1 MRDIDSTDLMRD
13 NATIAHL
20 VEAAIQ
26 APNCGDALS
35 GADDTASQNAPL
47 TEPWQPR
54 PVSPARV
61 GLSRKA
67 HARAFNDP
75 SNYLG

>member
-1 MRDIDSTDLMRD
+1 MRDIDSNELMTD

-26 APNCGDALS
+26 APNRGEEL
-35 GADDTASQNAPL
+35 GADDTASQNTPL

>member
-1 MRDIDSTDLMRD
+1 MRDIDSNDLMRD

-26 APNCGDALS
+26 APNCGDESS
-35 GADDTASQNAPL
+35 GDDAASQNATL